1 MKGGI
6 MMEIKELDVVLLKD
20 DRQATVRDIYHDAD
34 GSLVYHVS
42 TKSED
47 PSDWLYVKEKDI
59 QRVIWS
65 AETQKGTKTAKTTK
79 AA

>member
-1 MKGGI
+1 MTI
-6 MMEIKELDVVLLKD
+6 NELDIVLLKD
-20 DRQATVRDIYHDAD
+20 QQKATVRDIYHDAD

-47 PSDWLYVKEKDI
+47 PSDWLYVKESEI
-59 QRVIWS
+59 QCVVWN
-65 AETQKGTKTAKTTK
+65 ANTHKTRKIEK